1 MNYLITTITQS
12 LMAYITA
19 RGAKALFSGPHAGI
33 CGSRGKA
40 MTRVVTV
47 LAIKVA
53 SKAKIVIFALKAVN
67 EIVFD
72 KYYHIVRIVD
82 EDVNIRENVTSDT
95 CVAGTGWSGNFLRF
109 LLFLE
114 CTRHFTRWL
123 WSAHWR

>member
-67 EIVFD
+67 KLVLCKD
-72 KYYHIVRIVD
+72 YRMVRIGD
-82 EDVNIRENVTSDT
+82 DGR
-95 CVAGTGWSGNFLRF
+95 
-109 LLFLE
+109 
-114 CTRHFTRWL
+114 
-123 WSAHWR
+123 